1 MKPLDQQT
9 LETALQ
15 AVSAVLAHAGAQH
28 ETVVICGG
36 AALLSLGFITRR
48 TKDVDVLAGVHPVD
62 GIVDPRPFSPAL
74 KLAVEEV
81 AKALGLPSNWLNA
94 GPADQ
99 VMAGL
104 PEGFLSRLHRREIG
118 SHLTVFLPDRYDLI
132 HLKLF
137 AGVNQG
143 PGWHWS
149 DLKALN
155 PNREELHA
163 AARWVLGQDVG
174 EVFPD
179 VVRDALRFHDYADV
193 ADQI

>member
-1 MKPLDQQT
+1 MKSLDRPI

-15 AVSAVLAHAGAQH
+15 AVSASLAHAGAEA

-36 AALLSLGFITRR
+36 AALLSLGFISRR

-62 GIVDPRPFSPAL
+62 GLIDPRPFSPAL
-74 KLAVEEV
+74 EIAVEEV
-81 AKALGLPSNWLNA
+81 AKALGLPSNWFNA

-104 PEGFLSRLHRREIG
+104 PEGFLSRLKRRDYG
-118 SHLTVFLPDRYDLI
+118 SHLIVFLPDRYDLI

-137 AGVNQG
+137 AGVDQG
-143 PGWHWS
+143 PGRHWS

-155 PNREELHA
+155 PNSDELLA
-163 AARWVLGQDVG
+163 AARWVLGQDMG

-179 VVRDALRFHDYADV
+179 VVRDALKIHDYAKI
-193 ADQI
+193 ADQL